1 MQNKKAHDHVI
12 ITSNVLSFKLDESF
26 LCRLRYAIKF
36 LRWGL
41 LLEFAVKL
49 NMQRVRHWDTFQWK
63 SHDQLFLSQYIWQT
77 NKQHYDINWTSQ
89 YNCYV

>member
-49 NMQRVRHWDTFQWK
+49 NMQRVRH
-63 SHDQLFLSQYIWQT
+63 
-77 NKQHYDINWTSQ
+77 
-89 YNCYV
+89 